1 MTELSRWILGDLTPS
16 ARILT
21 ALLPALVASAYFLVG
36 LLVYAVRCA
45 RWGPPRQFERD
56 ARGRSA
62 LVGYHARLYFFWIID
77 PLWRLLL
84 RSGLSA
90 NQVSALA
97 WLSGVG
103 AAVASAF
110 GRFALGGWLFLLSGT
125 LDALDGR
132 LARARNQASPV
143 GAAIDSILDR
153 YIDALM
159 LIGLGIYY
167 LGGWPLIPVML
178 ALMGS
183 LLVPYVRAKSE
194 ALGFPVRGGLMQR
207 TERILYLGGTVAL
220 SPIFEAI
227 FFPEQRHPVHR
238 LALAGILLLAVTTN
252 ITAVARFATLV
263 RAIRGASAPDALSGA
278 PAAPAPAGGS
288 PAATR
293 GGPSGR

>member
-1 MTELSRWILGDLTPS
+1 MNELWRWIVGDLTPTT
-16 ARILT
+16 RVLT
-21 ALLPALVASAYFLVG
+21 ALLPALLASGYFVLGLVA
-36 LLVYAVRCA
+36 YAVRCA
-45 RWGPPRQFERD
+45 LWGPPRQYEPD

-62 LVGYHARLYFFWIID
+62 LVGYHLRLFFFWIIN

-90 NQVSALA
+90 NTVSALA
-97 WLSGVG
+97 WLLGVG
-103 AAVASAF
+103 AAVACGF

-132 LARARNQASPV
+132 LARAHNQVSPA

-167 LGGWPLIPVML
+167 RGQWPLVPAML

-183 LLVPYVRAKSE
+183 LLVPYVRAKGE

-207 TERILYLGGTVAL
+207 TERILYLGGAVAL
-220 SPIFEAI
+220 SPIVEAI
-227 FFPEQRHPVHR
+227 FFPDHPHPAHR
-238 LALAGILLLAVTTN
+238 LAIAGILLLAVTSN
-252 ITAVARFATLV
+252 LTAAFRFATLV
-263 RAIRGASAPDALSGA
+263 RAILGAAA
-278 PAAPAPAGGS
+278 PAAQPEARPVRLGVPSVTGEGS
-288 PAATR
+288 PE
-293 GGPSGR
+293 GQP